1 LPYVLTREFCFR
13 SKSRLQSFSLPTSE
27 ISIPSRRTES
37 HIYFL
42 GIDIGTGGTRA
53 LLMDVSGAVVASGTE
68 EHQPFASPHPGWAE
82 QDPRDWWR
90 ACGVAVRKVLQKS
103 AIRAEEIACVG
114 FSGQMHGAVL
124 LDATGEVVRPAVIWC
139 DQRTET
145 QSCELSEKFGTDR
158 LIQLTCNPPL
168 TNFTLTKILWVRENE
183 PQLWARV
190 RHIMLPKDYVRFR
203 LTGDRAIDL
212 ADASGTLLLDV
223 ANRKWSDEV
232 LSGVDIEKNVLPA
245 LYESPEL
252 CGKLSADGAAATG
265 LKAGTPAVAGAGD
278 QAAGAVG
285 MGIVRAG
292 LVSATIGTSGVVFAA
307 TDRPALDP
315 RGRLHTFCH
324 AIPGRWHVMG
334 VTQAAGLSL
343 RWFRDTF
350 GVGSV
355 IRDASGSLRIIPSS
369 ILRAIPD
376 GIGLNDDSENNQLTD
391 KREAYE
397 FLSEEAAT
405 APPGADGLLWA
416 PYLMGERTPHLDPNA
431 RGALVG
437 ITPSH
442 RRAHILRAI
451 LEGVAFSLKD
461 SFSIFEEMKVPVT
474 QIRLGGGAAR
484 SPLWRQIQADVYAH
498 EVELVAAEEGAA
510 YGAAILAAVGARHFA
525 SVDEACDAVIHV
537 ASRVRPN
544 PASSALLQ
552 KNYTT
557 FRRLY
562 PALHSI

>member
-1 LPYVLTREFCFR
+1 
-13 SKSRLQSFSLPTSE
+13 
-27 ISIPSRRTES
+27 
-37 HIYFL
+37 
-42 GIDIGTGGTRA
+42 
-53 LLMDVSGAVVASGTE
+53 MDGQGRVVASGTE
-68 EHQPFASPHPGWAE
+68 EHQPFASPQPGWAE

-90 ACGVAVRKVLQKS
+90 ACGIAVRKAQRKS
-103 AIRAEEIACVG
+103 GVPAAEIACVG

-124 LDATGEVVRPAVIWC
+124 LDAAGDVVRPALIWC
-139 DQRTET
+139 DQRTEK
-145 QSCELSEKFGTDR
+145 QSQELSGKFGRER
-158 LIQLTCNPPL
+158 LIQLTSNPPL
-168 TNFTLTKILWVRENE
+168 TNFTLTKLLWVRENE

-190 RHIMLPKDYVRFR
+190 RYVMLPKDYVRFR
-203 LTGDRAIDL
+203 LTGERAIDQ

-223 ANRKWSDEV
+223 ARRAWSQEV
-232 LSGVDIEKNVLPA
+232 LSGTGIDKSFLPE
-245 LYESPEL
+245 LFESPDV
-252 CGKLSADGAAATG
+252 CGRLSDEGAQATG
-265 LKAGTPAVAGAGD
+265 LRAGTPVVAGAGD

-292 LVSATIGTSGVVFAA
+292 VVSATIGTSGVVFAA

-350 GVGSV
+350 GIEKSSGGE
-355 IRDASGSLRIIPSS
+355 RDRDP
-369 ILRAIPD
+369 
-376 GIGLNDDSENNQLTD
+376 
-391 KREAYE
+391 YE
-397 FLSEEAAT
+397 YLSQEAA
-405 APPGADGLLWA
+405 AARPGADGLLWA

-442 RRAHILRAI
+442 RRAHIIRAI

-474 QIRLGGGAAR
+474 QIRLGGGGAR
-484 SPLWRQIQADVYAH
+484 SPLWRQIQADAYAH
-498 EVELVAAEEGAA
+498 EVEIVEAEEGAA

-525 SVDEACDAVIHV
+525 SVDQACDAVIRVSARV
-537 ASRVRPN
+537 APV
-544 PASSALLQ
+544 PASSTLLQ
-552 KNYTT
+552 KNYAT

-562 PALHSI
+562 PALHAI

>member
-1 LPYVLTREFCFR
+1 
-13 SKSRLQSFSLPTSE
+13 
-27 ISIPSRRTES
+27 
-37 HIYFL
+37 
-42 GIDIGTGGTRA
+42 
-53 LLMDVSGAVVASGTE
+53 MDAAGAVVASGTE
-68 EHQPFASPHPGWAE
+68 EHQPFASPQPGWAE

-90 ACGVAVRKVLQKS
+90 ACGLAVKKALEKS
-103 AIRAEEIACVG
+103 SLNGAEIACVG

-124 LDATGEVVRPAVIWC
+124 LDASGEVIRPALIWC
-139 DQRTET
+139 DQRTEK
-145 QSCELSEKFGTDR
+145 QSRDLSQQFGTQR

-203 LTGDRAIDL
+203 LTGDCAIDL

-223 ANRKWSDEV
+223 AKRAWSAEV
-232 LSGVDIEKNVLPA
+232 LTGTGIEKSFLPA
-245 LYESPEL
+245 LYESTEI
-252 CGKLSADGAAATG
+252 CGKLNAEGAAATG
-265 LKAGTPAVAGAGD
+265 LQIGTSVVAGAGD

-285 MGIVRAG
+285 MGIVRPG
-292 LVSATIGTSGVVFAA
+292 VVSATIGTSGVVFAA
-307 TDRPALDP
+307 TDRPALDA
-315 RGRLHTFCH
+315 RGRIHTFCH

-350 GVGSV
+350 GIAHQATQG
-355 IRDASGSLRIIPSS
+355 ATQ
-369 ILRAIPD
+369 IPD
-376 GIGLNDDSENNQLTD
+376 ELDPYQ
-391 KREAYE
+391 
-397 FLSEEAAT
+397 FLSAEAA
-405 APPGADGLLWA
+405 ASPPGADGLLWA

-437 ITPSH
+437 IHPSH
-442 RRAHILRAI
+442 RRQHVIRAI

-461 SFSIFEEMKVPVT
+461 TFSIFEEMKVPVT
-474 QIRLGGGAAR
+474 QIRLGGGGAR

-498 EVELVAAEEGAA
+498 EVEIVATEEGAA

-537 ASRVRPN
+537 ASRVAPD
-544 PASSALLQ
+544 PVTSSLMQ
-552 KNYTT
+552 KNYAA
-557 FRRLY
+557 FRQLY
-562 PALHSI
+562 PALRSLQ